1 MKSLTFE
8 NTFSSSS
15 SLREK
20 CGIYSFKNY
29 FYKKLFL
36 FLTITFMYRTY
47 CNRIHPHPI
56 TLSTS
61 PCPSH
66 VFFLTFTYLNLFKY
80 FAVCR
85 AYLKFKK
92 CERLRLYPTLKR
104 LGFRA
109 AAVHLPG
116 ARWRN
121 RNSARP
127 EQRLQLFLARGGG
140 GTFPECTLYQH
151 GGGGGGGFPKSGHLA
166 EWHTAEALSRHSV
179 LWGDCDHGGVGACS
193 GKARRP
199 GGEGAGGDSALAGAG
214 LAELGRGLGS
224 LRGRWRR
231 RLSPSLPKTLSLRL
245 LAPSKLSAQGSE
257 PWPSASSHR
266 NFCEAC

>member
-1 MKSLTFE
+1 
-8 NTFSSSS
+8 
-15 SLREK
+15 
-20 CGIYSFKNY
+20 
-29 FYKKLFL
+29 
-36 FLTITFMYRTY
+36 MYRTY

-66 VFFLTFTYLNLFKY
+66 VFFFLTFTYLNLLKY
-80 FAVCR
+80 FADSKDWGSELLLFTFP
-85 AYLKFKK
+85 AH
-92 CERLRLYPTLKR
+92 
-104 LGFRA
+104 G
-109 AAVHLPG
+109 G
-116 ARWRN
+116 AI
-121 RNSARP
+121 
-127 EQRLQLFLARGGG
+127 ETARGRSSGCSSSWLGEAG
-140 GTFPECTLYQH
+140 GTFPECILYQH
-151 GGGGGGGFPKSGHLA
+151 GGGGGGGGFPKSGHLA
-166 EWHTAEALSRHSV
+166 EWHTAGALSRQSV

-231 RLSPSLPKTLSLRL
+231 RLPPSLPKTLSLRL